1 MLRFLWLCHALIYL
15 SKRRGLYFLAN
26 PKSMMWTWL
35 AFFPNPIRKLSGLM
49 SRWMKF
55 LACMY
60 STLAC
65 SRLSKHSEGDPQ
77 NKSIQQRELQLL
89 RMNAL
94 TDGFCIPLRVCVSSY
109 VIFWYLLLE
118 RSGLLIIWSASISV
132 VFRLNFR
139 LQKLNKSSKDGP
151 NRSITSGTS
160 THEQHI
166 VATSWQSLD
175 SADCI
180 DFSQVCKICSSQPN
194 VSCLES

>member
-1 MLRFLWLCHALIYL
+1 
-15 SKRRGLYFLAN
+15 
-26 PKSMMWTWL
+26 MMWTWL

-65 SRLSKHSEGDPQ
+65 SRRSKHFEGDPE
-77 NKSIQQRELQLL
+77 NKSIQQRGLQLL

-94 TDGFCIPLRVCVSSY
+94 TDGFCIPLRVCVSS
-109 VIFWYLLLE
+109 IRHLLLE

-166 VATSWQSLD
+166 VATS
-175 SADCI
+175 
-180 DFSQVCKICSSQPN
+180 
-194 VSCLES
+194 